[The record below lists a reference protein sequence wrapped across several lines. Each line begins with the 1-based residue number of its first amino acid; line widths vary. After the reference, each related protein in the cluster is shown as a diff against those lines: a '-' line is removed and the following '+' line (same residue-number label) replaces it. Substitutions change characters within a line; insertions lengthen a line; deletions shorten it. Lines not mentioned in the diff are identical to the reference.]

1 MTVSNGK
8 HEESNIDRVAREF
21 GQKIAEAR
29 KRQGLTEAEVA
40 TMVGCSRPT
49 VQNAEAGEIKSRS
62 KMLTAIAELFDLV
75 VPDDLP
81 SPEER
86 KQMNIDIARNARQ
99 EKQGNGRVTP
109 TQMKPTAVS
118 PAPQRNGL
126 WKVGP
131 SPEDL
136 IGMTEEEAN
145 FAAQRAIA
153 QGFDARPYMPHP
165 STGVWRVGVLDPSK
179 KRDRLDA
186 RSYSEFAAWASP
198 VAPTSPPATSTPE
211 PSLASLPADLPQA
224 APSTPGIV
232 WEAYTRNP
240 GGSLMGGATVSVS
253 PGGQVYFNRA
263 AVAAHEH
270 TLKATWFKGTVDGR
284 VVVGIKFH
292 STGEY
297 KVDRVPSSPDKP
309 WSGLS
314 VNGAKFFKS
323 LGVRPAVKTW
333 YRVQQD
339 EANGIVWFDP
349 ACPIQ

>member
-8 HEESNIDRVAREF
+8 HEESNIDRIAREF

-49 VQNAEAGEIKSRS
+49 VQNAEAGAIKSRS
-62 KMLTAIAELFDLV
+62 TMLTAIADLFDLV
-75 VPDDLP
+75 VPDELP

-86 KQMNIDIARNARQ
+86 KQMNIDIARTARQ
-99 EKQGNGRVTP
+99 QKRGTV
-109 TQMKPTAVS
+109 QMKPTEA
-118 PAPQRNGL
+118 PAAPRGNGL

-131 SPEDL
+131 APEDWE
-136 IGMTEEEAN
+136 GMTEGEAQWVH
-145 FAAQRAIA
+145 ATARKD
-153 QGFDARPYMPHP
+153 GFDPGPRPFMAHP
-165 STGVWRVGVLDPSK
+165 LTNVYRVSVMDPSK
-179 KRDRLDA
+179 QRDRIEVKSFSEYDA
-186 RSYSEFAAWASP
+186 WRQSP
-198 VAPTSPPATSTPE
+198 TPVSTTVPATVAPE
-211 PSLASLPADLPQA
+211 PSPASPAADSPQA
-224 APSTPGIV
+224 APTAPSIV

-240 GGSLMGGATVSVS
+240 GGSLVGGATVSVS